1 MDYFG
6 MHWALVLGP
15 DQGQL
20 CAVCFRDTCWLV
32 IACMDEME
40 LHIQL
45 SEMLGADKRLD
56 RFDYL
61 IGISMWLARNNI
73 VVCVHQPVYSPG

>member
-1 MDYFG
+1 M
-6 MHWALVLGP
+6 LGP

-61 IGISMWLARNNI
+61 IGISM
-73 VVCVHQPVYSPG
+73 

>member
-1 MDYFG
+1 MGEDSG
-6 MHWALVLGP
+6 SDAPWGIVSIKAQDTGVH
-15 DQGQL
+15 
-20 CAVCFRDTCWLV
+20 RDTCWLV

-61 IGISMWLARNNI
+61 IGISM
-73 VVCVHQPVYSPG
+73 